1 MMFGPGAAGK
11 STVVKSTRIAFSD
24 KSFDE
29 FIREDASEVTRLI
42 KKNIVESVLV
52 LHEQAKKLYPIEY
65 ENLIKQMG
73 LHKATKRPLIN
84 LILKD
89 ALDINFSS
97 TKADL
102 ILSFWKSD
110 IIQKVWNDHRSE
122 FYIHDNTSE
131 FISKCDKVIRDD
143 YKPTK
148 ADFLKYRQETHDLE
162 EFTLEM
168 LTVNKRKKKIKILE
182 MLTGNKRKKKIKIL
196 DCGGQTNHQEVY
208 KSKQV
213 FRDYADNSEL
223 LFVVIP
229 VGDLESEERTGCV
242 TQGFQILCSLL
253 KTANEDVRVDDD
265 FICFGRKWWTDRN
278 VRRTINLSRQ
288 AVVVFLNKKD
298 LLDEA
303 IKRTGEENLVNNWYK
318 AATANLDSSNR
329 PPEEVSFLR
338 DAISK
343 SRNANPSDVAKFFF
357 DIAQHLAES
366 RREAISIT
374 EAGRVESAAAV
385 VAFHSTATDTNDS
398 SLMKWIIEKASGLVL
413 ALSLLEDLGVSMDV
427 SGDPATLY
435 GSDSQSVELVLEIY
449 ETLKTKEQS
458 PEERIDLLDSISSNV
473 VKNYLL
479 PLKMDLNKVYK
490 LTFTGGQKNAIQ
502 KSEVSRKFEE
512 AVRPLTAGNSDDV
525 KRWLAE
531 VAECPSNDEFL
542 VLYMSRFPGELRR
555 RYRKLL
561 PERAGTGALV
571 KASTASIASTA
582 TTTTTATT
590 KGTPSAGSDS
600 ESGEESQA
608 DERNF
613 SVINPM
619 TIQK

>member
-1 MMFGPGAAGK
+1 MFGPGAAGK

>member
-11 STVVKSTRIAFSD
+11 STVVKSTRIAFSA

-162 EFTLEM
+162 EFT
-168 LTVNKRKKKIKILE
+168 LE

-413 ALSLLEDLGVSMDV
+413 ALSRLEDLGVSMDV
-427 SGDPATLY
+427 SGDPATRY

-458 PEERIDLLDSISSNV
+458 PEERIDLLYSISSNV